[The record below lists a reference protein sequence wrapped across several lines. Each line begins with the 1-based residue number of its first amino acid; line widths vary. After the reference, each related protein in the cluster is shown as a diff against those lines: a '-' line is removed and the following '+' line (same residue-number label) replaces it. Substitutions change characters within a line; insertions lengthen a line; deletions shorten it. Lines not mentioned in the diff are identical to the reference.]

1 MSSTQTIYEEYH
13 RSSTSTQTANCTT
26 PLINKEIMTEASL
39 TRLID
44 MGDEIQWYRKWMDF
58 VDGEDGFFYGI
69 PCDAR
74 RVVKFNPLDKSFT
87 EIGLNLGEG
96 ENKWLCGVRFNNSNI
111 YCAPFA
117 SNHILKNDT
126 IDGTELGLKLPSKGV

>member
-1 MSSTQTIYEEYH
+1 MIPRPTHDPRCAFEHIQHRIHLYINYQIMAESSL
-13 RSSTSTQTANCTT
+13 TT
-26 PLINKEIMTEASL
+26 LIN
-39 TRLID
+39 
-44 MGDEIQWYRKWMDF
+44 DEIQGYCKWWNF
-58 VDGEDGFFYGI
+58 VNGKDGFFYGI
-69 PCDAR
+69 PSSAAR

-126 IDGTELGLKLPSKGV
+126 IDGTELGLKLPSKGG

>member
-1 MSSTQTIYEEYH
+1 
-13 RSSTSTQTANCTT
+13 
-26 PLINKEIMTEASL
+26 MTEPSL
-39 TRLID
+39 TTLID
-44 MGDEIQWYRKWMDF
+44 IGDEIQGDQKWNVF
-58 VDGEDGFFYGI
+58 VDGGDGFFYGI
-69 PCDAR
+69 PWCAR

-126 IDGTELGLKLPSKGV
+126 IDGTELGLKLPSKGVKRRIVACLLNGRMDG